1 MSMNDLASVKQS
13 NFNPKVATKLYAIG
27 WNDDGQ
33 ANSLAYPTRD
43 GIDFY

>member
-1 MSMNDLASVKQS
+1 MNDLASVKQS